1 MNDNIINLGTWNC
14 PRSWKELTLKQYQEI
29 ERYYADKTDEQVDV
43 REIMHILFNK
53 TQDEI
58 DALPIDVFERLLQ
71 ELKWLSDK
79 PQFDE
84 PRAYVYINDVRY
96 TVNVVDKLKA
106 GEYIAVDTA
115 IKADRHNYA
124 AILAILCRKQG
135 EIYDSK
141 FENEVLPSR
150 IEMFE
155 KVPVVDV
162 MPIVNFFL
170 QLWMVSVQLSQLSSM
185 AKEAINLT
193 QQSIESLSKNGV
205 LQRLYMKW
213 LRTKLRRLTKS
224 IDSI

>member
-1 MNDNIINLGTWNC
+1 MDNNIIDLGVWNC
-14 PRSWKELTLKQYQEI
+14 PRSWKQLTLKQYQEI
-29 ERYYADKTDEQVDV
+29 ERYYADKANEEVDV

-96 TVNVVDKLKA
+96 TVNVVEKLKA

-124 AILAILCRKQG
+124 AILAILCRREG

-155 KVPVVDV
+155 QVTVVDV

-193 QQSIESLSKNGV
+193 QQNIESSSKNGV

-213 LRTKLRRLTKS
+213 LRRKLRKLTKS
-224 IDSI
+224 INSI

>member
-1 MNDNIINLGTWNC
+1 MNDNKIDLGIWNC

-29 ERYYADKTDEQVDV
+29 ERYYADKTNEQVDV

-58 DALPIDVFERLLQ
+58 DALPIDVFERLLR

-96 TVNVVDKLKA
+96 TVNVVEKLKA

-124 AILAILCRKQG
+124 AILAILCRREG

>member
-1 MNDNIINLGTWNC
+1 MNDNTIDLGVWNC
-14 PRSWKELTLKQYQEI
+14 PRSWKQLTLKQYQEI

-58 DALPIDVFERLLQ
+58 DALPIDVFERLLR

-96 TVNVVDKLKA
+96 TVNVVEKLKA

-124 AILAILCRKQG
+124 AILAILCRKEG

-155 KVPVVDV
+155 QIPVVDV
-162 MPIVNFFL
+162 MPIVSFFL
-170 QLWMVSVQLSQLSSM
+170 QLWMTSAQLSQLSSM

-193 QQSIESLSKNGV
+193 QQSIESSSKNGV
-205 LQRLYMKW
+205 LQRLYMRW
-213 LRTKLRRLTKS
+213 LKVKLKRLMRSIKS
-224 IDSI
+224 I

>member
-1 MNDNIINLGTWNC
+1 MNDNIIDLGVWNC

-58 DALPIDVFERLLQ
+58 DALPIDVFERLLR

-96 TVNVVDKLKA
+96 TVNVVEKLKA

>member
-14 PRSWKELTLKQYQEI
+14 PRSWNELTLKQYQEI
-29 ERYYADKTDEQVDV
+29 ERYYSDKTDEQVDV

-96 TVNVVDKLKA
+96 TVNVVEKLKA

-124 AILAILCRKQG
+124 AILAILCRRDG

-162 MPIVNFFL
+162 MPIVSFFL
-170 QLWMVSVQLSQLSSM
+170 QLWMTSAQLSQLSSM

-193 QQSIESLSKNGV
+193 QESIESLSKNGV

>member
-1 MNDNIINLGTWNC
+1 MDNNIIDLGVWNC

-96 TVNVVDKLKA
+96 TVNVVEKLKA

-124 AILAILCRKQG
+124 AILAILCRREG

-155 KVPVVDV
+155 QVLVVDV

>member
-96 TVNVVDKLKA
+96 TVNVVEKLKA

-124 AILAILCRKQG
+124 AILAILCRREG

-155 KVPVVDV
+155 QVPVVDV

-185 AKEAINLT
+185 AKEAIDLT
-193 QQSIESLSKNGV
+193 RQNIENLSKNGV

-224 IDSI
+224 INSI

>member
-1 MNDNIINLGTWNC
+1 MIDLGVWNC

-58 DALPIDVFERLLQ
+58 DALPIDVFERLLR

-96 TVNVVDKLKA
+96 TVNVVEKLKA

-124 AILAILCRKQG
+124 AILAILCRRDG

-155 KVPVVDV
+155 QVHVVDV
-162 MPIVNFFL
+162 MPIVSFFL
-170 QLWMVSVQLSQLSSM
+170 QLWMTSAQLSQLSSM

-193 QQSIESLSKNGV
+193 QQSIESLSKSGV

>member
-58 DALPIDVFERLLQ
+58 NALPIDVFERLLQ

-96 TVNVVDKLKA
+96 TVNVVEKLKA

-124 AILAILCRKQG
+124 AILAILCRREG

-155 KVPVVDV
+155 EVLVVDV

-193 QQSIESLSKNGV
+193 QESIESSSKNGV

-213 LRTKLRRLTKS
+213 LLIKLRKLEKS